1 MFKHIVKL
9 CINTRHDI
17 DIHNIMGYTTLPLEA
32 VVLDRLVG
40 LLGVGDK
47 VDNGA
52 VDDVGRF
59 DTRTDCT
66 FPMNRITNILNV

>member
-1 MFKHIVKL
+1 MLIFIKITG
-9 CINTRHDI
+9 C
-17 DIHNIMGYTTLPLEA
+17 TTLPLEA

-47 VDNGA
+47 VDNGT

-59 DTRTDCT
+59 DIRTDCS
-66 FPMNRITNILNV
+66 FPMNRL

>member
-1 MFKHIVKL
+1 MPSKQDMML
-9 CINTRHDI
+9 T
-17 DIHNIMGYTTLPLEA
+17 IMRYTTLPLEA

-40 LLGVGDK
+40 LLGVGDN

-59 DTRTDCT
+59 DTRTDCS
-66 FPMNRITNILNV
+66 FPINIIRSIVDV